1 MKPRILITDDTI
13 FTRAVLKNF
22 LTSQGY
28 HDIIEAANGQE
39 AVDIYRAEKPTL
51 VLMDIT
57 MPVKDGIAA
66 LKEIRELDPNA
77 KVIMCSAMGQRNMI
91 LDAVKAGAI
100 DFIVKPFQNERVMEG
115 VQKALGDIAA

>member
-1 MKPRILITDDTI
+1 VDLYR
-13 FTRAVLKNF
+13 
-22 LTSQGY
+22 
-28 HDIIEAANGQE
+28 QE
-39 AVDIYRAEKPTL
+39 RPAL

-115 VQKALGDIAA
+115 VQKALGDKAA